1 MKTAAICVAKLY
13 DINPAMVEDQG
24 FLDQLKGL
32 LTNSNP
38 TVVANAVAALVEI
51 DEASPHPVFK
61 ITKSNVSKLLA
72 ALEECTEWGQVFIL
86 NALVKYEPKDSKT
99 AENICTRVT
108 PRLQHANSSVV
119 LSAIRVLM
127 QYMNYIS
134 SESFIQQLCSKLG
147 PPLVTLLSKQPEI
160 QYVALRNINLILQK
174 RPSVLQNEIR
184 VFFCKYN
191 DPIYVKMEKL
201 EIMIMLANDKNIDQV
216 LLEFKEY
223 SQEVDVEFVRKA
235 VRAIGRCA
243 IKLKNAAEKCV
254 HVLIDIIKAQ
264 VDYVVQESIV
274 VIKDIFRKYPNR
286 FESVI
291 SLLCENLDSLD
302 DPEAKASMIW
312 IIGEYAEAIDQAEEL
327 LEMFLKNFMDEPQQV
342 QLQLLTAVVKLFLK
356 RPKSTQQLVQDA
368 LNMATQESG
377 NPDLRDRGYIYWRL
391 LATDP
396 DSAKKVILA
405 EKPLISDQSEFID
418 AHLIDDLIGNIS
430 TLASVYHK
438 PPETFVPSLKGTQR
452 KPKESKPRKA
462 KNVEQRNNDSLLD
475 LTDMRESLPQQ
486 NQDLFDFLSPTSSQT
501 KPVKPV
507 EKFPV
512 LNIEKGKGIEIYA
525 GFNRINGRISLEMTI
540 NNGTTVPITHMNIK
554 FNKNYYRIAPE
565 QSVLTF
571 NSLFPGQSTNYSLPC
586 NYSNEPSPI
595 APQID
600 VAIKVNDGEVFIF
613 TVPFPLYVVFT
624 EDAPTDKNQ
633 YLAAWKK
640 LEVEKYYDIN
650 NLYTSDLKAIQE
662 KLNAHNIK
670 FIANRS
676 GGDQYRDVYYMSAK
690 VLDGTVFLLELAF
703 RDNSCQLCTKT
714 AVEGYIPFVQKS
726 IERLLITQ

>member
-13 DINPAMVEDQG
+13 DINPSMVEDQG

-32 LTNSNP
+32 LSNSNP

-72 ALEECTEWGQVFIL
+72 ALEECTEWCQTFIL
-86 NALVKYEPKDSKT
+86 NALVKYDPKDSKT

-127 QYMNYIS
+127 QYMNYITN
-134 SESFIQQLCSKLG
+134 ESVIQQICSKLG

-356 RPKSTQQLVQDA
+356 RPKTTQQLVQDA
-368 LNMATQESG
+368 LSMATQESD

-396 DSAKKVILA
+396 DSAKRVILA

-418 AHLIDDLIGNIS
+418 SHLIDDLISNIS

-438 PPETFVPSLKGTQR
+438 PPETFVPSLKGTQKR
-452 KPKESKPRKA
+452 KKETKPKKV
-462 KNVEQRNNDSLLD
+462 KNQKTNDSLLD
-475 LTDMRESLPQQ
+475 LTDIKENLPQQ
-486 NQDLFDFLSPTSSQT
+486 SQDLFDFLSPSTPSQPT
-501 KPVKPV
+501 KPI
-507 EKFPV
+507 ERFPV
-512 LNIEKGKGIEIYA
+512 LSIEKGKGIEIYA

-540 NNGTTVPITHMNIK
+540 NNGTNIPITHFNIK
-554 FNKNYYRIAPE
+554 FNKNYYKLAPE
-565 QSVLTF
+565 QTLLTF
-571 NSLFPGQSTNYSLPC
+571 PNSIFPGQSMNYSVPC
-586 NYSNEPSPI
+586 NYSNEQSPI

-633 YLAAWKK
+633 YLAAWKQ
-640 LEVEKYYDIN
+640 LQIEKYYDIN
-650 NLYTSDLKAIQE
+650 NLFTTDLKVIQE
-662 KLNAHNIK
+662 KLNLHNIK

-676 GGDQYRDVYYMSAK
+676 GGDQFHDVYYMSAK
-690 VLDGTVFLLELAF
+690 VMDGTVFLLELAF
-703 RDNSCQLCTKT
+703 RDRGCQLCVKT